1 MPSWRSLPQTDMVSA
16 CAGDTARF
24 ATTCSPSSTI
34 LKWPPTT
41 TEANESCVPP
51 RHIARSP
58 AASALTGAPT
68 SLPQSAP
75 SSEPPPAEA
84 SMPIRPSDR
93 PYAGNPSS
101 NRVEQLQDNR
111 RVRSSSA
118 KANEAP
124 AGAFRRVGVRVLY
137 EFSQALPLTIFF
149 FVGFNLIVLT
159 TNLLVA

>member
-68 SLPQSAP
+68 ALPQSAP

-84 SMPIRPSDR
+84 STPIRPSDR
-93 PYAGNPSS
+93 PYAGNPFS
-101 NRVEQLQDNR
+101 NRVEQIHCIRALLRFDCDLEPEVLDSR
-111 RVRSSSA
+111 TGRPVTPAASIRSREELA
-118 KANEAP
+118 TK
-124 AGAFRRVGVRVLY
+124 
-137 EFSQALPLTIFF
+137 I
-149 FVGFNLIVLT
+149 GF
-159 TNLLVA
+159 